1 MKWLRDIPSLKNK
14 ISRSVALNKKSITA
28 VDLHAFGDV
37 SIVASRAVVY
47 AVVNQPSVTNQG
59 LVVSKSCISE
69 KNLTIPILELV
80 SAHIASNL
88 IENVKAAVKHCNIRS
103 VTGWTDSTVV
113 LHWLNR
119 QGIYKQ
125 LAVNRVINILERGYI
140 KWYYVPTKQNPGDIG
155 SRGSLL
161 SKISDIWR
169 KCPSW
174 RVEIRNGQI
183 LSESK
188 EFEKKSKIIKNI
200 LATTVKQKDLFDF
213 LLAKYEL
220 HKVLKVSPWITR
232 SIKIVKEL
240 RKQSLE
246 QLQKYNVKRSSI
258 LNVNTVRNLKRFCS
272 FFRCL

>member
-28 VDLHAFGDV
+28 VNLHAFGGV
-37 SIVASRAVVY
+37 SIVASCGVVY

-113 LHWLNR
+113 LYWLNR
-119 QGIYKQ
+119 RGIYKQ
-125 LAVNRVINILERGYI
+125 FEANRVINILEKGYI

-174 RVEIRNGQI
+174 IVEIRNGQI

-232 SIKIVKEL
+232 SIKNCQRIKKTEPL
-240 RKQSLE
+240 TTSEIQ
-246 QLQKYNVKRSSI
+246 
-258 LNVNTVRNLKRFCS
+258 C
-272 FFRCL
+272 